1 MFALWFW
8 FMFRWDKVFVDHVVL
23 VSFFFFSLMVWCVDG
38 ILALHVVTYVA
49 QVLKNLILALLLLLC
64 GIWQQINKLSKENNP
79 CRYIISSENCN
90 PNFKGITVSVLLMCA
105 MIKNW
110 AIKYQKIL
118 GVLIRCSVFPVFRS
132 ASLYHVS
139 YLIMLKVNAF

>member
-1 MFALWFW
+1 MRQSVCGPCSF
-8 FMFRWDKVFVDHVVL
+8 
-23 VSFFFFSLMVWCVDG
+23 SQFFFFSLMVWCVDG

-49 QVLKNLILALLLLLC
+49 QVLKNLTLALLLLLC

-118 GVLIRCSVFPVFRS
+118 GVLIRCSVFPVFKFV
-132 ASLYHVS
+132 SLYHVS
-139 YLIMLKVNAF
+139 YLIMLKVNSF